1 MHKINPVCTHI
12 FYHIFYNFLL
22 KPLDIFAKN
31 MYNINCRNKTSGTV
45 HIHIHF
51 LKASEIH
58 KGGTRRMTYNLNVIS
73 PEHKIV
79 TVRILLQMGFP
90 SRTKGFDYLCTA
102 ITV

>member
-1 MHKINPVCTHI
+1 
-12 FYHIFYNFLL
+12 
-22 KPLDIFAKN
+22 
-31 MYNINCRNKTSGTV
+31 
-45 HIHIHF
+45 
-51 LKASEIH
+51 
-58 KGGTRRMTYNLNVIS
+58 MTYNLNVIS